1 MKTSLIIR
9 DDLLKEAMRVTGEKE
24 KTAVIH
30 RGLEELINAAARMR
44 LIALGGRMPKA
55 SSGRRRRGKE

>member
-9 DDLLKEAMRVTGEKE
+9 DDLLEQAQKITGVKE

-30 RGLEELINAAARMR
+30 LGLEELIKKAARET
-44 LIALGGRMPKA
+44 LIGLGGQLKTAQSPK
-55 SSGRRRRGKE
+55 RRRSK